1 MQSVSSIAAQLLE
14 EEGVEAVDFTEYFD
28 SLENTDHGDKVVNHV
43 KNLLNEV
50 IESVI
55 SEEDYENN
63 FIEYPDTSTTN
74 EQAFNEQNR
83 ISSQVPT
90 SSMKEVKDD
99 GNADNITKVMNNMNN
114 VSKNTINFNI

>member
-63 FIEYPDTSTTN
+63 FIEYPDASTTN

-83 ISSQVPT
+83 
-90 SSMKEVKDD
+90 
-99 GNADNITKVMNNMNN
+99 TKKVICKLKLKNN
-114 VSKNTINFNI
+114 